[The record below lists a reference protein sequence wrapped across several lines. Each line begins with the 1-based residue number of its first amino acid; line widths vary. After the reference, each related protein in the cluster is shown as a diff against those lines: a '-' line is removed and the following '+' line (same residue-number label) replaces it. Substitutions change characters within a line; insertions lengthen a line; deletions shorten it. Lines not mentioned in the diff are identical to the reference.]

1 MATIASKGESLHPQ
15 ADNRGRQVVA
25 RFEVGYRRYL
35 DPDGNPLGEQ
45 LELAEDGETLR
56 ALYRGMMLTRVF
68 DKRAVAMQ
76 RVGQINTFPS
86 SLGQEAV
93 SVGIAAAMS
102 RDDVLLPDFRE
113 TGAMLWRG
121 ATPAELFTLWSGDER
136 GATTSAPAH
145 DFPPAIPVASQC
157 THAVGV
163 ATAFKLRRERRVAVC
178 MLGDG
183 GTSKGDF
190 YEAVN
195 IAGAWRLPVMFVVV
209 NNAWAIS
216 VPRASQS
223 AAATLAQKAIAGGFV
238 GEQVDG
244 NDVMAV
250 TVAATEALARIRDGA
265 GPELIEALTYRLS
278 DHTTAD
284 DATRYRLAAEV
295 SSHWRDEPL
304 VRLRAYLGRRAWWS
318 RADEEALIKECEDL
332 VAAGRQ
338 AYLELPPVPPTAMFD
353 HLFATLPRSLVEQ
366 RRRFEQE
373 AGHD

>member
-1 MATIASKGESLHPQ
+1 MASIASKAESLHPH
-15 ADNRGRQVVA
+15 ADNRGHQVVA
-25 RFEVGYRRYL
+25 RFEVAYRRFL
-35 DPDGNPLGEQ
+35 DPDGEPTGPLPA
-45 LELAEDGETLR
+45 LAENPDSLR
-56 ALYRGMMLTRVF
+56 ALYRGMMLNRVF

-93 SVGIAAAMS
+93 PAGVASAMS
-102 RDDVLLPDFRE
+102 RDDVLLPGFRE
-113 TGAMLWRG
+113 TGALLWRG
-121 ATPAELFTLWSGDER
+121 ATPAELLTFWSGDER
-136 GATTSAPAH
+136 GTTTSGPAH
-145 DFPPAIPVASQC
+145 DFPPAVPVASQA

-183 GTSKGDF
+183 ATSKGDF

-195 IAGAWRLPVMFVVV
+195 IAGAWHLPVLFVVV
-209 NNAWAIS
+209 NNSWAIS

-223 AAATLAQKAIAGGFV
+223 AAATLAQKAIAGGFA

-250 TVAATEALARIRDGA
+250 SVAATEALARIRDGG

-284 DATRYRLAAEV
+284 DATRYRVAEEV
-295 SSHWRDEPL
+295 STHWHDEPL

-318 RADEEALIKECEDL
+318 RADEEALIKQCEDV
-332 VAAGRQ
+332 VAAGRE
-338 AYLELPPVPPTAMFD
+338 AFLALPPVPPTAMFD
-353 HLFATLPRSLVEQ
+353 HLFATLPRPLAKQ
-366 RRRFEQE
+366 RRRFEQ
-373 AGHD
+373 GGQP